1 MGESYKKRN
10 EQLKSFKDDPVVE
23 SLANNVR
30 IRAEA
35 VNNIR
40 KKEGFSIA
48 FLKEV
53 TAFVSYMNG
62 QAASVIL
69 ACKQDISTSNKSFKL
84 VVNEYLNNSEQ
95 LLDFCSALDKFVKSA
110 RDSHLYTQYVVQQC
124 FDNKMETEYCLKILE
139 KLKILKSSD
148 DIHTDSAE
156 SLHQKIKGLIAQ
168 FEKLCKNLVHEIFKI
183 NEEKNRV
190 GTQKKHTSLAY
201 KSVSTIGLVFAGLV
215 GADFLPDLADI
226 VSGIAEIATD
236 VADAASNTAD
246 AASCA
251 VDAATHPHI
260 ESVQAASL
268 EFINNHETA
277 SKYAVSAGFTAV
289 AAVPLNLGHSLV
301 MSHYDNKQKVLD
313 NKKKDMDAI
322 RRESESSI
330 AELGD
335 IKFHINQV
343 VNEIDSLLAKT
354 NTAVKMSDIDF
365 LMKDMKQK
373 LEMFMKKIDDLDAEA
388 VKCSAETLKARD
400 DVRNRIRL

>member
-168 FEKLCKNLVHEIFKI
+168 FEKLCKNLVHEIL
-183 NEEKNRV
+183 R
-190 GTQKKHTSLAY
+190 
-201 KSVSTIGLVFAGLV
+201 
-215 GADFLPDLADI
+215 
-226 VSGIAEIATD
+226 
-236 VADAASNTAD
+236 
-246 AASCA
+246 
-251 VDAATHPHI
+251 
-260 ESVQAASL
+260 
-268 EFINNHETA
+268 
-277 SKYAVSAGFTAV
+277 
-289 AAVPLNLGHSLV
+289 
-301 MSHYDNKQKVLD
+301 
-313 NKKKDMDAI
+313 
-322 RRESESSI
+322 
-330 AELGD
+330 
-335 IKFHINQV
+335 
-343 VNEIDSLLAKT
+343 
-354 NTAVKMSDIDF
+354 
-365 LMKDMKQK
+365 LMKRRIVLVLRRNTQV
-373 LEMFMKKIDDLDAEA
+373 LHIRVFLRLVWYLQDL
-388 VKCSAETLKARD
+388 
-400 DVRNRIRL
+400 